1 MQKGLKAVFTHFFVA
16 VFFVI
21 AALAYFY
28 PVLQGKVIEQ
38 SDIVQYMGMA
48 KEQMDFRKKTG
59 EEPYWTNSAFG
70 GMPTYQL
77 GAYYPHDYVKKLDL
91 FIRFLPRP
99 ADYLFLYFIGF
110 YILLC
115 CMKVDFRLAVLGALA
130 FGFSTYLIIILGV
143 GHNSKA
149 HALAYLPILLG
160 GILLIFRR
168 RYLWGFIVTAVAM
181 ALEIR
186 ANHYQ
191 MTYYFMF
198 LVLVLGIVYLVDA
211 IRRKTLKPYFISVGI
226 AVGAVA
232 LGIAANATSL
242 MATKEYAD
250 WSTRGKSDLTIDPDG
265 SPVENRDGLERQY
278 ITQWSYGIVESL
290 NLFVPRLFG
299 GSNSEDLGEN
309 SKTYDFLIDQGIS
322 RSQALNFSSALPLY
336 WADQPGTSGPAY
348 IGAIVFF
355 LFILGLFI
363 VKGRAKWWLLG
374 GTLLS
379 LFLSWGK
386 NFNLLTDFMIDYF
399 PLYDKFRAV
408 SSAQVILE
416 LCAPILAIL
425 ALREV
430 FGPSLKKMPASA
442 KKISSEKDQSAS
454 GGKAS
459 EKNTPVGHSPST
471 EKKRF
476 VVEDSPARDRP
487 FSNKA
492 GKLKALKIAFFIV
505 GGLIATLFL
514 FKGMFGF
521 EGPNDAFLK
530 KNYGDELVSLIQAD
544 RKAVYNSDL
553 FRSFIYVFLA
563 GLALWFFLKDKLK
576 ANIAIGVMG
585 LLIVSDLAGV
595 DKRYVDNEDFV
606 SKRKMLKP
614 FPETPLDRQINKD
627 EGIFRVYDPSE
638 GINGARVSY
647 YHHSIGGYHAA
658 KPARLQ
664 DLFSFHV
671 YKGNMGVLNM
681 LNVKYVV
688 QQDENGQPYPAV
700 NPEANGNAWFIEK
713 LVQVENADAA
723 IQALDTLQ
731 TKTVAVATP
740 TMLQD
745 IAGSE
750 FNVDST
756 ATIRLTDYQPNHLT
770 YLSENEYAG
779 VAVFSEMY
787 YPQGWNAYIDN
798 RPVPHFRVDYTLR
811 ALEVPAGKHT
821 IEFKFEPEVVEIGSR
836 ITLASSILF
845 GLILLGAI
853 GLRLYRYRKQERV

>member
-1 MQKGLKAVFTHFFVA
+1 MHKGLKAFFIHFFIA

-38 SDIVQYMGMA
+38 SDIIQYTGMA
-48 KEQMDFRKKTG
+48 KEQVDFRKKTG

-77 GAYYPHDYVKKLDL
+77 GAYYPHDYVKKFDL

-130 FGFSTYLIIILGV
+130 FGFSTYLIIIIGV

-149 HALAYLPILLG
+149 HALAYLPMLLG
-160 GILLIFRR
+160 GIILVFRKKH
-168 RYLWGFIVTAVAM
+168 LWGFLLTAIAM

-198 LVLVLGIVYLVDA
+198 LVGVIGVVYLVDA
-211 IRRKTLKPYFISVGI
+211 IRKKTLKPYFISVGI
-226 AVGAVA
+226 AIGAVV

-250 WSTRGKSDLTIDPDG
+250 WSTRGKSDLTINPDG
-265 SPVENRDGLERQY
+265 STIENTDGLEKQY

-309 SKTYDFLIDQGIS
+309 SKSYNFLIDQGIS
-322 RSQALNFSSALPLY
+322 RSQALSFSSGLPLY
-336 WADQPGTSGPAY
+336 WANQPGTSGPAY
-348 IGAIVFF
+348 IGAIIFF
-355 LFILGLFI
+355 LFILGLII
-363 VKGRAKWWLLG
+363 VKGREKWWLLG

-386 NFNLLTDFMIDYF
+386 NFSLLTDFMIDYF

-416 LCAPILAIL
+416 LCVPILAVL
-425 ALREV
+425 ALREIFSASV
-430 FGPSLKKMPASA
+430 ENAKKVNSLK
-442 KKISSEKDQSAS
+442 IS
-454 GGKAS
+454 
-459 EKNTPVGHSPST
+459 
-471 EKKRF
+471 
-476 VVEDSPARDRP
+476 
-487 FSNKA
+487 
-492 GKLKALKIAFFIV
+492 FFIV
-505 GGLIATLFL
+505 IGLIAGLFL
-514 FKGMFGF
+514 FKGLFDF
-521 EGPNDAFLK
+521 EGLNDTFLK

-553 FRSFIYVFLA
+553 FRSLVYVFLA
-563 GLALWFFLKDKLK
+563 ALALWFFLKDKLK
-576 ANIAIGVMG
+576 ANIAIVALG
-585 LLIVSDLAGV
+585 LLIVFDLAGV

-606 SKRKMLKP
+606 AKRQMLNP
-614 FPETPLDRQINKD
+614 FTESPLDQQINKD
-627 EGIFRVYDPSE
+627 EGIYRVYNPQE
-638 GINGARVSY
+638 GINGARTSY
-647 YHHSIGGYHAA
+647 YHQSIGGYHAA
-658 KPARLQ
+658 KPARLE
-664 DLFSFHV
+664 DLFRFHI
-671 YKGNMGVLNM
+671 YRGHLNVLNM

-688 QQDENGQPYPAV
+688 QQDENGQSYPAV
-700 NPEANGNAWFIEK
+700 NAEANGNAWFIEK
-713 LVQVENADAA
+713 LVMVDDADAE

-731 TKTVAVATP
+731 TKTVAVATSE
-740 TMLQD
+740 TLQEVTRSTFK
-745 IAGSE
+745 I
-750 FNVDST
+750 DSLS
-756 ATIRLTDYQPNHLT
+756 TIELIDYEPNHLT
-770 YLSENEYAG
+770 YTSKNDFIGL
-779 VAVFSEMY
+779 AVFSEMY
-787 YPQGWNAYIDN
+787 YPQGWNAYIDGQ
-798 RPVPHFRVDYTLR
+798 PSDHFRVDYTLR
-811 ALEVPAGKHT
+811 ALKIPAGQHT
-821 IEFKFEPEVVEIGSR
+821 VEFKFEPKVIQTGSK
-836 ITLASSILF
+836 ITLASSIVF
-845 GLILLGAI
+845 GLILLTGI
-853 GLRLYRYRKQERV
+853 GFTFYRIRKEENM

>member
-1 MQKGLKAVFTHFFVA
+1 MHKGLKAFFIHFFIA

-38 SDIVQYMGMA
+38 SDIIQYTGMA
-48 KEQMDFRKKTG
+48 KEQVDFRKKTG

-77 GAYYPHDYVKKLDL
+77 GAYYPHDYVKKFDL

-130 FGFSTYLIIILGV
+130 FGFSTYLIIIIGV

-149 HALAYLPILLG
+149 HALAYLPMLLG
-160 GILLIFRR
+160 GIILVFRKKH
-168 RYLWGFIVTAVAM
+168 LWGFLLTAIAM

-198 LVLVLGIVYLVDA
+198 LVGVLGVVYLVDA
-211 IRRKTLKPYFISVGI
+211 IRKKTLKPYFISVGI
-226 AVGAVA
+226 AVGAVV

-250 WSTRGKSDLTIDPDG
+250 WSTRGKSDLTINPDG
-265 SPVENRDGLERQY
+265 SAIENTDGLEKQY

-309 SKTYDFLIDQGIS
+309 SKSYNFLIDQGIS
-322 RSQALNFSSALPLY
+322 RSQALSFSSGLPLY

-348 IGAIVFF
+348 IGAIIFF
-355 LFILGLFI
+355 LFILGLI
-363 VKGRAKWWLLG
+363 LVKGREKWWLLG

-386 NFNLLTDFMIDYF
+386 NFSLLTDFMIDFF

-416 LCAPILAIL
+416 LCVPILAVL
-425 ALREV
+425 ALREIFSASV
-430 FGPSLKKMPASA
+430 ENAKKVTSLK
-442 KKISSEKDQSAS
+442 IS
-454 GGKAS
+454 
-459 EKNTPVGHSPST
+459 
-471 EKKRF
+471 
-476 VVEDSPARDRP
+476 
-487 FSNKA
+487 
-492 GKLKALKIAFFIV
+492 FFIV
-505 GGLIATLFL
+505 LGLIAGLFL
-514 FKGMFGF
+514 FKGLFDF
-521 EGPNDAFLK
+521 EGLNDTFLK

-553 FRSFIYVFLA
+553 FRSLVYVFLA
-563 GLALWFFLKDKLK
+563 ALALWFFLKDKLK
-576 ANIAIGVMG
+576 ANMAILALG
-585 LLIVSDLAGV
+585 LLIVFDLAAV
-595 DKRYVDNEDFV
+595 DKRYVDNDDFV
-606 SKRKMLKP
+606 AKRQMLNP
-614 FPETPLDRQINKD
+614 FTESPLDQQINKD
-627 EGIFRVYDPSE
+627 EGIYRVYNPQE
-638 GINGARVSY
+638 GINGARTSY
-647 YHHSIGGYHAA
+647 YHQSIGGYHAA
-658 KPARLQ
+658 KPARLE
-664 DLFSFHV
+664 DLFRFHI
-671 YKGNMGVLNM
+671 YKGHLNVLNM

-700 NPEANGNAWFIEK
+700 NAEANGNAWFIER
-713 LVQVENADAA
+713 LVMVDDADAE

-731 TKTVAVATP
+731 TKRVAVATSEA
-740 TMLQD
+740 LQEV
-745 IAGSE
+745 AGSD
-750 FNVDST
+750 FKIDSLS
-756 ATIRLTDYQPNHLT
+756 TIQLTDYEPNHLT
-770 YLSENEYAG
+770 YTSKNDYSGL
-779 VAVFSEMY
+779 AVFSEMY
-787 YPQGWNAYIDN
+787 YPEGWNAYIDGQPN
-798 RPVPHFRVDYTLR
+798 KHFRVDYTLR
-811 ALEVPAGKHT
+811 AMQIPAGQHT
-821 IEFKFEPEVVEIGSR
+821 VEFKFEPEVIQTGSK
-836 ITLASSILF
+836 ITLASSIVF
-845 GLILLGAI
+845 GLILLTGI
-853 GLRLYRYRKQERV
+853 GFRFYRIRKEENT